1 MWEVESGASGLKAC
15 GLQGLG
21 FKHSALLC
29 REICRQGPEQ
39 SRIVWLCL
47 DLRHGYR
54 VWPAC
59 DLGLLS
65 IADIGS
71 PVSIDSVGA
80 KP

>member
-39 SRIVWLCL
+39 SRIVWVPMLGPKARLQGLAGMRFRVTKHC
-47 DLRHGYR
+47 RYR
-54 VWPAC
+54 FP
-59 DLGLLS
+59 S
-65 IADIGS
+65 IHRFCGR
-71 PVSIDSVGA
+71 
-80 KP
+80 